1 MTRRSWYFLI
11 GLAFAL
17 HNSEEAIAAPRMLA
31 MMQSRGPSLLRAFY
45 SGIEVAE
52 LRVSLFILTAL
63 GLFLALMAA
72 RNEASTSGAYMM
84 LVFAALIGLNA
95 LMHIALAVT
104 FRTYMP
110 GLITAIVL
118 TLPLSLFV
126 LSRGFRE
133 RWVSTRAYWSIIP
146 AAVVVHG
153 PLLAAF
159 IIGTTRIARV
169 FVRS

>member
-1 MTRRSWYFLI
+1 MTRSSWYFLI

-31 MMQSRGPSLLRAFY
+31 MMQARGPALLRAFY
-45 SGIEVAE
+45 SGIEVSE

-63 GLFLALMAA
+63 GLFLTLLAS
-72 RNEASTSGAYMM
+72 RNEASTSSAYAM
-84 LVFAALIGLNA
+84 LVFAAVIGLNA

-104 FRTYMP
+104 FRSYMP
-110 GLITAIVL
+110 GLITAILL
-118 TLPLSLFV
+118 TLPLSLLV
-126 LSRGFRE
+126 LARGFRE
-133 RWVSTRAYWSIIP
+133 RWVPTRAYWSIIP

-153 PLLAAF
+153 PLLAGF
-159 IIGTTRIARV
+159 IIGTTRLARV

>member
-1 MTRRSWYFLI
+1 MTKRSWYFLI

-31 MMQSRGPSLLRAFY
+31 MMQARGPSLLRSFY
-45 SGIEVAE
+45 AGIEVSE

-72 RNEASTSGAYMM
+72 RNEESTSGAYIM

-110 GLITAIVL
+110 GLITAILL
-118 TLPLSLFV
+118 TLPLSLLV
-126 LSRGFRE
+126 LAHGFRE
-133 RWVSTRAYWSIIP
+133 RWVSMRAYWSIIP

-159 IIGTTRIARV
+159 IIGTTRLARV